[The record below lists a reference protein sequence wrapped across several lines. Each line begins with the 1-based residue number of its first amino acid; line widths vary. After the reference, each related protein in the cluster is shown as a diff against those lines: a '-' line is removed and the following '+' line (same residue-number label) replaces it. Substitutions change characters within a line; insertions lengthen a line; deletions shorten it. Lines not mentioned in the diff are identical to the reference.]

1 MHLLRCLVALSVL
14 PISFAVSAQTPPAP
28 AVTKPA
34 AGATSLDS
42 IVANA
47 NKAGFEGVVL
57 VGDANKVLFEKAVG
71 TADRIRKTAH
81 NTTNRWRWASVTKQ
95 VTATMVA
102 QMVGEGKLDLDK
114 PVSTYLSAAQFN
126 GRDAKK
132 LTIRHLLQH
141 TSGLPNPSDNAPK
154 DEAAPFY
161 KRAVSPEGLHVMP
174 ARGICAGDPKRAPG
188 EKFEYNNCDYMLLAA
203 IIEIVDQKPFSA
215 SLDARIAKPLGLS
228 GVGLSASENAIAARS
243 ELADPVS
250 GYLDAS
256 KPEPKFNLASYG
268 AAGALV
274 GSPQELMKFDQ
285 ALMGDTL
292 IKKDVK
298 AKFWTGDEKLGYAGP
313 GAWVFPA
320 NLTGC
325 KEPVKLVER
334 RGAIGGV
341 QVRNIIAP
349 DKSRAVI
356 AFTNRGDFDF
366 GEIWQGK
373 GFAHELV
380 SAAICGDT
388 KP

>member
-1 MHLLRCLVALSVL
+1 MQLLRTLVSLAVL
-14 PISFAVSAQTPPAP
+14 PVSFAVSAQTAP
-28 AVTKPA
+28 AAAAAKPA
-34 AGATSLDS
+34 AGASGLDS
-42 IVANA
+42 IVTNA
-47 NKAGFEGVVL
+47 NKTGFEGVVL

-81 NTTNRWRWASVTKQ
+81 NTTNRWRWASVSKQ
-95 VTATMVA
+95 VTATMIA

-132 LTIRHLLQH
+132 LTIRQLLQH
-141 TSGLPNPSDNAPK
+141 TSGLPNPDDNAPK
-154 DEAAPFY
+154 DDVPGFY

-174 ARGICAGDPKRAPG
+174 ARGVCAGDPKRAPG

-203 IIEIVDQKPFSA
+203 IIEIVDQKPFLA
-215 SLDARIAKPLGLS
+215 SLTARITKPLDITN
-228 GVGLSASENAIAARS
+228 VGMSASENAIAARQV
-243 ELADPVS
+243 EADAVQ
-250 GYLDAS
+250 GYLSAT
-256 KPEPKFNLASYG
+256 KAEPKFNLASYG

-274 GSPQELMKFDQ
+274 GTPQDLLKFDQ

-298 AKFWTGDEKLGYAGP
+298 AKFWTGDEKLGYAAL
-313 GAWVFPA
+313 GAWAFPA
-320 NLTGC
+320 KLNGC
-325 KEPVKLVER
+325 SEPVKLVER

-349 DKSRAVI
+349 EKSRAVI

-380 SAAICGDT
+380 SAAVCGEA